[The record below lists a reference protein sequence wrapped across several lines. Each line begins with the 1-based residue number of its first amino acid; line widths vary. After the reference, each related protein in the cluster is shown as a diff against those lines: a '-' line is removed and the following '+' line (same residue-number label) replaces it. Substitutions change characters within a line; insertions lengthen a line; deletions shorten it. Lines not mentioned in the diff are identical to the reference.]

1 MRTLAILSQTSMQG
15 VCTRVSQRGNLVDYY
30 AKTLAIIGCAIP
42 IVDENCIERLWCA
55 LIQKIY

>member
-42 IVDENCIERLWCA
+42 IIDENCI
-55 LIQKIY
+55 

>member
-30 AKTLAIIGCAIP
+30 AKALAIIGCAIP
-42 IVDENCIERLWCA
+42 IIDENCI
-55 LIQKIY
+55 